1 MTVQTKSCG
10 LAQAI
15 SANFPRYLELRK
27 SRKSFMIDPKGVKVQ
42 SITTHGQQELWIG
55 REKYGHFQGKKLC
68 FLDDVVSTGGT
79 IEAVFAL
86 AREIGVEIAVI
97 ACALT
102 EGQERTEYK
111 ASRWSASTTSP
122 CRARDRPHARAT
134 LPDSRRLS
142 GALQACPLCQHPEP
156 PRRKRGR
163 LSHAPRPRSRPARPM
178 LRPPEKRRQRPGGPW
193 AGKGALNMRI

>member
-1 MTVQTKSCG
+1 MQNWPQTHTVHLAPDYSVELPLLDIGDGFRIYSFDMTGEAEWNRVAARELLKKLEPYAFDGIVTVQTKSCG

-86 AREIGVEIAVI
+86 AKEIGIEIAVI

-111 ASRWSASTTSP
+111 GIP
-122 CRARDRPHARAT
+122 LVCLDHIP
-134 LPDSRRLS
+134 LP
-142 GALQACPLCQHPEP
+142 
-156 PRRKRGR
+156 
-163 LSHAPRPRSRPARPM
+163 
-178 LRPPEKRRQRPGGPW
+178 
-193 AGKGALNMRI
+193 GKG

>member
-1 MTVQTKSCG
+1 MQNWPQTHTIHLAPDYAVELPLLDIGDGFRIYSFDMTGEAEWNRVAARELLKKLEPYAFDGIVTVQTKSCG

-15 SANFPRYLELRK
+15 SAKFPRYLELRK
-27 SRKSFMIDPKGVKVQ
+27 SRKSFMIDPKGVTVQ

-86 AREIGVEIAVI
+86 AKEIGIEIAVI

-111 ASRWSASTTSP
+111 DIP
-122 CRARDRPHARAT
+122 LVCLDHIP
-134 LPDSRRLS
+134 LP
-142 GALQACPLCQHPEP
+142 
-156 PRRKRGR
+156 
-163 LSHAPRPRSRPARPM
+163 
-178 LRPPEKRRQRPGGPW
+178 
-193 AGKGALNMRI
+193 GKG

>member
-1 MTVQTKSCG
+1 MQNWPQTHTIHLAPDYAVELPLLDIGDGFRIYSFDMTGEAEWNRVAARELLKKLEPYAFDGIVTVQTKSCG

-15 SANFPRYLELRK
+15 SAKFPRYLELRK
-27 SRKSFMIDPKGVKVQ
+27 SRKSFMIDPKGVTVQ

-86 AREIGVEIAVI
+86 AKEIGIEIAVI

-111 ASRWSASTTSP
+111 GIP
-122 CRARDRPHARAT
+122 LVCLDHIP
-134 LPDSRRLS
+134 LP
-142 GALQACPLCQHPEP
+142 
-156 PRRKRGR
+156 
-163 LSHAPRPRSRPARPM
+163 
-178 LRPPEKRRQRPGGPW
+178 
-193 AGKGALNMRI
+193 GKE